1 MIPFILGA
9 LAAVGLSELSKRN
22 KPKMVDGGGVGSYR
36 NHKVGDMVEVW
47 QFGGRS
53 KIKKIVGFE
62 DKEHNHYILEDEKG
76 NRSHTPKKYIANL
89 SGEYPL
95 MASGGGVGKTY
106 AELYNK
112 IVLAVMKDI
121 KVSREK
127 AEDIVNENEGW
138 LTDMIEYE
146 GETNVTFL
154 ADQITTTDEGLYAKG
169 GGVAGKDKPKN
180 VLSLLSK
187 FNKEKPSI
195 LLIMIAD
202 DVSDEFMRKKFDET
216 ITWDKLSDSE
226 KQKYNEDYKI
236 NKDKFEKYLMYEF
249 VKLYYSD
256 DKIKNKCKGQSR
268 ATINSI
274 KSVMVSLA
282 KKYSRDRYAEGGAVG
297 IKTIKNK

>member
-9 LAAVGLSELSKRN
+9 LAAVGLSELSKRG
-22 KPKMVDGGGVGSYR
+22 KPKMADGGGVGTHLDLFENYEMMPK
-36 NHKVGDMVEVW
+36 NL
-47 QFGGRS
+47 
-53 KIKKIVGFE
+53 KKIVDKYSRKYESGNMDYRDTEKFLKEVEAIGYTFDYYLDNEPYGLRPVGVKLNELEGYE
-62 DKEHNHYILEDEKG
+62 DM
-76 NRSHTPKKYIANL
+76 
-89 SGEYPL
+89 GE
-95 MASGGGVGKTY
+95 
-106 AELYNK
+106 E
-112 IVLAVMKDI
+112 
-121 KVSREK
+121 E
-127 AEDIVNENEGW
+127 
-138 LTDMIEYE
+138 
-146 GETNVTFL
+146 
-154 ADQITTTDEGLYAKG
+154 YAKG